1 MAGVEKRSTPA
12 SMEARR
18 HDKMPALAIPIVASA
33 AAITGDVHITATF
46 RPRSPIGATEV
57 TTSLAPL
64 DDTAL
69 LTLLDSTITRLIAYR
84 DAYQQA
90 MAENDQPAME
100 EDTATVPPPLP
111 LPTPWYAW

>member
-1 MAGVEKRSTPA
+1 
-12 SMEARR
+12 
-18 HDKMPALAIPIVASA
+18 
-33 AAITGDVHITATF
+33 
-46 RPRSPIGATEV
+46 
-57 TTSLAPL
+57 
-64 DDTAL
+64 L

>member
-33 AAITGDVHITATF
+33 AAITGDVYITATF
-46 RPRSPIGATEV
+46 RPCSPIGATEV
-57 TTSLAPL
+57 TTSLDPL

-69 LTLLDSTITRLIAYR
+69 LTLLDATITRLIAYR

-90 MAENDQPAME
+90 MAENDQPVME

>member
-46 RPRSPIGATEV
+46 RPRSPIGSTEV
-57 TTSLAPL
+57 TTSLDPL
-64 DDTAL
+64 DDTAML
-69 LTLLDSTITRLIAYR
+69 NLLDATITRLI
-84 DAYQQA
+84 AYQQA
-90 MAENDQPAME
+90 MAENDQPVME
-100 EDTATVPPPLP
+100 EDVDPAPGRAPLP